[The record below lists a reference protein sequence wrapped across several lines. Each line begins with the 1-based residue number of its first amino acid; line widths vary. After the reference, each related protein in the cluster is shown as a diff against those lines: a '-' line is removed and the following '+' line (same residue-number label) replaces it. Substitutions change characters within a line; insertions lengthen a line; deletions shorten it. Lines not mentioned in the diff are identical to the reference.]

1 MLSLDEFKFALTEGH
16 QGPHWKNAYV
26 DRVGNYW
33 IQGNGGLGTTIFQRL
48 DTDHPFV
55 GYIVELLKASLLEQ
69 QDFEY
74 QYEAGGEELAQL
86 MHIADTKLYKQLT
99 SKESKEAADKLFE
112 ASPKELGDS
121 FSDDPL

>member
-48 DTDHPFV
+48 YTDHPFV
-55 GYIVELLKASLLEQ
+55 GYIEELLKASLLKQ
-69 QDFEY
+69 QGFEY

-86 MHIADTKLYKQLT
+86 M
-99 SKESKEAADKLFE
+99 
-112 ASPKELGDS
+112 PKKSWDS
-121 FSDDPL
+121 FSEVDKADDDFLSGREQLITKGS